1 MPKKP
6 LSLRTLFYN
15 EMKKREMSQ
24 TDVANLLGVSR
35 QYVNGYLMGR
45 FNISHDHIEK
55 LLDYFDLVKR

>member
-1 MPKKP
+1 MTKQQ

-35 QYVNGYLMGR
+35 QYINGYLMGR